1 MKNGRRWLHL
11 FALAIFATFGVG
23 ANDMSIGCCGGG
35 GGHYPYPEDAATDV
49 AAVPTSSAS
58 ATADAAPVDAPADAP
73 ADADAATD

>member
-1 MKNGRRWLHL
+1 MKNDRRWLHV
-11 FALAIFATFGVG
+11 FAVAIFATFGVG

-35 GGHYPYPEDAATDV
+35 GHNYPYPEDAATDV
-49 AAVPTSSAS
+49 AAVPSSSAS